1 MINVTVLYPYGR
13 NNKFDADYYA
23 NVHIPKAILQF
34 GTTLKEV
41 RYEIGIAGAE
51 PNSPPAF
58 FCIAHLTFESME
70 ALKNFREDASSIIA
84 DIPNFTDVMP
94 IIQISEV
101 ANL

>member
-1 MINVTVLYPYGR
+1 MINFTVLYP
-13 NNKFDADYYA
+13 NNPNTKFDVDYYV
-23 NVHIPKAILQF
+23 NIHMPRLILEF
-34 GTTLKEV
+34 GTILKEV
-41 RYEIGIAGAE
+41 NYELGIAGGE

-70 ALKNFREDASSIIA
+70 SLRNFREDAADIIA

-94 IIQISEV
+94 IIQISKV